1 MGQITLEETNSEPPQ
16 AAIHTLLAHYQNR
29 RYGDAEKLAKIF
41 VEKFPNHPFAWKVLG
56 VLFKQTGRMSEAL
69 DANQKSVLLAPED
82 AGTHNNLGN
91 TLQALGRFEEAE
103 ASCSKAIV
111 RNPDY
116 AEAHSNLRNTLQEL
130 SRMEGA
136 DSSHR
141 KAIALKPDFVGA
153 YYNLGTMLQ
162 ALNRLEEAEACFNQA
177 IALKPDYAKA
187 YSNLGNTLQALG
199 RLEEA
204 EASYAKAIALEP
216 DYAEAH
222 ASLGLTL
229 KKLGGLEDAEMNK
242 RRATIFKPDYA
253 DAQYNLGKTL
263 FGAGQFDKAAQQF
276 KESNHENSDT
286 YLLKCLY
293 QLDEPSVFY
302 DHLDSLIDKG
312 EINATI
318 GSLTLRAEIRYEIK
332 RFNTFAGDPFEY
344 VSKVDLTERCDFD
357 KLFVKTA
364 KSLLT
369 DSSVPYKSQGHLNNA
384 HQTAGNLFDKSSDF
398 LHEIEKVIHSE
409 IENYRVR
416 FQASDEGFLTNW
428 PTNYSPYGWLVN
440 MKRGGYIAPHLH
452 ESAWLVGAV
461 YINVPSELKAD
472 AGKFVAC
479 LDDEKDAK
487 GAQKHPHEIIDVA
500 TGDLVFFPASLMHY
514 SIPFESDEA
523 RIVFPIDVFPRTEG
537 SEQKYSGSDPPL

>member
-1 MGQITLEETNSEPPQ
+1 
-16 AAIHTLLAHYQNR
+16 
-29 RYGDAEKLAKIF
+29 
-41 VEKFPNHPFAWKVLG
+41 
-56 VLFKQTGRMSEAL
+56 
-69 DANQKSVLLAPED
+69 
-82 AGTHNNLGN
+82 
-91 TLQALGRFEEAE
+91 
-103 ASCSKAIV
+103 
-111 RNPDY
+111 
-116 AEAHSNLRNTLQEL
+116 
-130 SRMEGA
+130 
-136 DSSHR
+136 
-141 KAIALKPDFVGA
+141 
-153 YYNLGTMLQ
+153 
-162 ALNRLEEAEACFNQA
+162 
-177 IALKPDYAKA
+177 
-187 YSNLGNTLQALG
+187 
-199 RLEEA
+199 
-204 EASYAKAIALEP
+204 
-216 DYAEAH
+216 
-222 ASLGLTL
+222 
-229 KKLGGLEDAEMNK
+229 MNK

-357 KLFVKTA
+357 KLFVKTV

-369 DSSVPYKSQGHLNNA
+369 DSSFPYKSQGHLNNA

>member
-1 MGQITLEETNSEPPQ
+1 
-16 AAIHTLLAHYQNR
+16 
-29 RYGDAEKLAKIF
+29 
-41 VEKFPNHPFAWKVLG
+41 
-56 VLFKQTGRMSEAL
+56 
-69 DANQKSVLLAPED
+69 
-82 AGTHNNLGN
+82 
-91 TLQALGRFEEAE
+91 
-103 ASCSKAIV
+103 
-111 RNPDY
+111 
-116 AEAHSNLRNTLQEL
+116 
-130 SRMEGA
+130 MEGA
-136 DSSHR
+136 ESSHR

-242 RRATIFKPDYA
+242 RRVTIFKPDYA

-357 KLFVKTA
+357 KLFVKTV